1 MISSSRYIPAPFTLK
16 ELLAKKLPTVRW
28 AVPSMLPEGV
38 ILLAGKPKQG
48 KSWLALDLAFAI
60 AAGGAVLGKIPV
72 EQGGVLYLA
81 LEDNERRL
89 QARAKQLLASMGAVP
104 AGIVFEVQW
113 PRLDQGGLTHIEAY
127 LKAHSE
133 VRLVVVDTWAKVS
146 PRLQGSMRSQY
157 EDDYQSLA
165 PLKRVADTY
174 RVSVL
179 VIHHLRKMR
188 ADDPLD
194 EVTGSIGMV
203 GAVDSILI
211 LKRER
216 GQQEATLYVTGRDI
230 EQELRLALTFDQTT
244 ATWRLVGDRTDI
256 ARTKERQDILDLLTE
271 QAPLGMSPRQVA
283 EALQKN
289 YHTVRSLLRKMEDAH
304 EVQHDHNRYFATPKN
319 LLLERAEQSRS
330 RLTDDSD
337 YGDDTTDHS
346 VSMPSQ
352 VRQYAPLRRDADVQ
366 ATPADH
372 LMDAEDWQQV
382 GNHQHRT
389 TISVINRN
397 HGHQPSFEGQRKP
410 V

>member
-1 MISSSRYIPAPFTLK
+1 M
-16 ELLAKKLPTVRW
+16 V
-28 AVPSMLPEGV
+28 
-38 ILLAGKPKQG
+38 
-48 KSWLALDLAFAI
+48 D
-60 AAGGAVLGKIPV
+60 
-72 EQGGVLYLA
+72 
-81 LEDNERRL
+81 
-89 QARAKQLLASMGAVP
+89 VP

-113 PRLDQGGLTHIEAY
+113 PRRNQGGLTHIEAY

-165 PLKRVADTY
+165 PLKRVADSY
-174 RVSVL
+174 GVAGL
-179 VIHHLRKMR
+179 VTHHLRKMR

-289 YHTVRSLLRKMEDAH
+289 YHTVRSLLRKMGDAH
-304 EVQHDHNRYFATPKN
+304 KVQHDHNSYFATPKN
-319 LLLERAEQSRS
+319 LLLDLAKQSPS
-330 RLTDDSD
+330 RLTADTD
-337 YGDDTTDHS
+337 YGADRTEHS
-346 VSMPSQ
+346 ASTPSQ
-352 VRQYAPLRRDADVQ
+352 VRQSPHHTADANV
-366 ATPADH
+366 H
-372 LMDAEDWQQV
+372 
-382 GNHQHRT
+382 
-389 TISVINRN
+389 
-397 HGHQPSFEGQRKP
+397 
-410 V
+410 